1 MKNPEKLAILGA
13 QETRPRN
20 KRSRAKN
27 TAQKA
32 KQINNKGNNKIT
44 EL

>member
-1 MKNPEKLAILGA
+1 MKNPEKLAILSA
-13 QETRPRN
+13 QETRPRD

-27 TAQKA
+27 KTQKA

>member
-1 MKNPEKLAILGA
+1 MKNPAQLAILGA
-13 QETRPRN
+13 QETRPRD
-20 KRSRAKN
+20 KRSRAKR
-27 TAQKA
+27 TTQKA